1 MQERKWVVLISIFFI
16 CCMGLVLSVYIQS
29 KSQKREEMQRIIAEV
44 EQELVKMD
52 RNYIKY

>member
-1 MQERKWVVLISIFFI
+1 MQDRKWVVLISIFFI
-16 CCMGLVLSVYIQS
+16 CCLGLVLSVYIQS